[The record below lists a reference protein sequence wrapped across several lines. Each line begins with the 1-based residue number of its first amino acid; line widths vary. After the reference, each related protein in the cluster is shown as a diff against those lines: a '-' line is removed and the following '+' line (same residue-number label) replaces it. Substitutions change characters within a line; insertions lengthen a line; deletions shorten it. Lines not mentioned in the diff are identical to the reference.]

1 MKHILFMLFIFV
13 SLIFLSMSCKSAVE
27 ELVKPP
33 VADYSKVFL
42 QWDFEKEPTGLL
54 GYPSSNIQIVADPL
68 NPANKV
74 MKVNLPEGEYRTE
87 VSPNMRTSSSLNYF
101 HADDSS
107 LETGDEFWLGIKILK
122 PKEDPSGQPV
132 IVQLGPINNPTNN
145 PGVTSAGHYQLQW
158 KSDTDKW
165 RWREFQSTF
174 DPNTTSTD
182 MVTVNYG
189 VWEKFV
195 FHCKFKSNANGLIEV
210 WRNGEK
216 IYTVTR
222 QNGTAKS
229 QTRIVWGVYT
239 GIGNVTHPDFSCYY
253 DDVKI
258 GNRNASYND
267 VVPK

>member
-1 MKHILFMLFIFV
+1 MKQTQTTIILFVIFML
-13 SLIFLSMSCKSAVE
+13 LLPACKSPIE
-27 ELVKPP
+27 EPVKPP
-33 VADYSKVFL
+33 PVDYSKVFL
-42 QWDFEKEPTGLL
+42 QWDFEKEPTGLN
-54 GYPSSNIQIVADPL
+54 GYPSTNIQIVADPL

-74 MKVNLPEGEYRTE
+74 MKVSLPEGEYRTE
-87 VSPNMRTSSSLNYF
+87 VSPTKRNSTSLNYF

-107 LETGDEFWLGIKILK
+107 LESGDEFWLGIKILK
-122 PKEDPSGQPV
+122 PKEIFSGQPV
-132 IVQLGPINNPTNN
+132 IVQIGPINNPTNN

-158 KSDTDKW
+158 KSDINKW
-165 RWREFQSTF
+165 RWREFSSTF
-174 DPNTTSTD
+174 NPNSTATD

-210 WRNGEK
+210 WRNGEL
-216 IYTVTR
+216 IYRVAR

-239 GIGNVTHPDFSCYY
+239 GIGNTNHPYASCYY

-258 GNRNASYND
+258 GNRNASYDD
-267 VVPK
+267 VAPK

>member
-1 MKHILFMLFIFV
+1 MKHILFRLFIFV
-13 SLIFLSMSCKSAVE
+13 SLIFLLMSCNSAVE
-27 ELVKPP
+27 EPVKPP
-33 VADYSKVFL
+33 VADFSKVFL

-54 GYPSSNIQIVADPL
+54 GYPSANIQIVTDPL

-107 LETGDEFWLGIKILK
+107 IETGDEFWLGIRILK
-122 PKEDPSGQPV
+122 VHEDFDCNPS
-132 IVQLGPINNPTNN
+132 IVQIGPINNPTNN

-158 KSDTDKW
+158 KSSYNKW

-195 FHCKFKSNANGLIEV
+195 FHCKFKSNVNGLIEI
-210 WRNGEK
+210 WKDGQL
-216 IYTVTR
+216 IYGVTR

-229 QTRIVWGVYT
+229 QTRIVWGVYGGAGFT
-239 GIGNVTHPDFSCYY
+239 THPNLVCYF
-253 DDVKI
+253 DDIKI
-258 GNRNASYND
+258 GNRNAGYDD